1 MNANEENVKIDI
13 ESGGFNIKS
22 IVKDESESYSSY
34 KIPMIK
40 DEFFNYSRGLEFKEE
55 YSRYK
60 SIWEIKDMMNG
71 KFGFHEGE
79 ISCAL
84 DILSIYLKGQ
94 KRIYLEAKSYC
105 EFYLHRLMMPCILL
119 SSVCSVIS
127 GVFNEVPLAGKI
139 IAGGTAL
146 NAFLMSVI
154 SYYKLDARAEAHKM
168 TAYSFDQ
175 LISECEF
182 NSGKILLYHTNKNK
196 KSAEENKKI
205 KQSNKSNKS
214 NESKESN
221 QYNIYDKSEFDNED
235 MYDIEYLNNFI
246 NDIEKKVREIKEKNQ
261 FIIPDVIRKRYG
273 KICELNIF
281 TEIKK
286 YQIDELL
293 LLNDLKVAY
302 NDSLDF
308 ENKIIKAKK
317 ENKDVDV
324 NDYKLYRQSYLIKE
338 EHFKKVIANRKEIL
352 NFDEKFKILDE
363 PEKCCQLFY

>member
-1 MNANEENVKIDI
+1 MENTNIDI
-13 ESGGFNIKS
+13 ELGGLDIKS

-40 DEFFNYSRGLEFKEE
+40 DEFFNHSRGLEFKEE
-55 YSRYK
+55 YSQYK

-79 ISCAL
+79 ISSAL

-105 EFYLHRLMMPCILL
+105 EFYLNRLMMPCILL

-196 KSAEENKKI
+196 KTAEENKKNI
-205 KQSNKSNKS
+205 QSNKSN
-214 NESKESN
+214 E
-221 QYNIYDKSEFDNED
+221 YNIYNKSESDNED
-235 MYDIEYLNNFI
+235 LYDIEYLNNFI

-317 ENKDVDV
+317 ENKEVDI

-352 NFDEKFKILDE
+352 NFDEKFKIQDE